1 MSLQSSHYGEEIE
14 FERINPPIRGSI
26 VSATTVIVCGPME
39 TTTKCINPP
48 IRGSIVWSRYVQ
60 VQGNLYQSPY
70 KGFNRSKHY
79 ATTQEKNCQNSCINP
94 PIRGSIGLESSGLKP
109 RTLSINPPIRGS
121 IGSTRCSS
129 T

>member
-48 IRGSIVWSRYVQ
+48 IRGSIETGWKTRGYE
-60 VQGNLYQSPY
+60 Y
-70 KGFNRSKHY
+70 R
-79 ATTQEKNCQNSCINP
+79 INP
-94 PIRGSIGLESSGLKP
+94 PIRGSIGWKEASV
-109 RTLSINPPIRGS
+109 TLYESINPPIRGS
-121 IGSTRCSS
+121 IV
-129 T
+129 